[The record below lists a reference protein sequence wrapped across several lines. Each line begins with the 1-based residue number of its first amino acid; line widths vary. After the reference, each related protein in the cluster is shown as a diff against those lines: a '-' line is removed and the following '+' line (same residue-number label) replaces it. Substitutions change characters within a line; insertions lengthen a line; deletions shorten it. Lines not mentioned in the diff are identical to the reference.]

1 MKVTASNISIIKRLL
16 GSRGSRPLR
25 SILNKLEPAD
35 IASLMG
41 QLTPNERKTFLETL
55 VSIEKASE
63 TLLELPSNQLVDALA
78 QLGESGMVQLFL
90 QTNEEDVAY
99 FISHLDEDDRPM
111 FVAKLPK
118 QRRLKVEQILSYP
131 EGSAGRMMQPQVL
144 SLDSSLTAE
153 QGLLQLRTKSQEQSI
168 YYIYCVDELERLE
181 GVISLRELATAPP
194 NTQLKELLKTQIIS
208 IAPQASAEE
217 AARIVAKYNFIA
229 IPVLEDSGKLLGII
243 TVDDVV
249 DIIQEQATANIYA
262 QAGLQEDDRVYS
274 ATSFKIRNRLPWM
287 MLNLVLAALAST
299 VISLFEATI
308 SQMTVLATIM
318 NIVAGMGGNTAIQTM
333 TVVTRGLATGDFN
346 FIKYS
351 RSIFKEVVVGV
362 SLGLMTGVTAGV
374 LIWIWKGSPLVG
386 VVMCLSMVTN
396 SLVAA
401 TVGAVVPITIH
412 KLNWDP
418 ATGSGVIVTMMSDI
432 CSFLSFLGIATLFM
446 SLFGMA

>member
-1 MKVTASNISIIKRLL
+1 M
-16 GSRGSRPLR
+16 
-25 SILNKLEPAD
+25 
-35 IASLMG
+35 
-41 QLTPNERKTFLETL
+41 
-55 VSIEKASE
+55 
-63 TLLELPSNQLVDALA
+63 
-78 QLGESGMVQLFL
+78 
-90 QTNEEDVAY
+90 
-99 FISHLDEDDRPM
+99 
-111 FVAKLPK
+111 
-118 QRRLKVEQILSYP
+118 
-131 EGSAGRMMQPQVL
+131 
-144 SLDSSLTAE
+144 
-153 QGLLQLRTKSQEQSI
+153 
-168 YYIYCVDELERLE
+168 
-181 GVISLRELATAPP
+181 
-194 NTQLKELLKTQIIS
+194 KTQIIS